1 MKRACSA
8 LLLLVLATL
17 GSTAQ
22 AQAQAARTRAEVL
35 AELAEARRMG
45 DIVISGCGGGTFRE
59 AFPNR
64 YPPRSTAAPPP
75 DAGPAPRSDDRM
87 AGDTRR
93 AAQPSR
99 Q

>member
-1 MKRACSA
+1 
-8 LLLLVLATL
+8 
-17 GSTAQ
+17 
-22 AQAQAARTRAEVL
+22 VL

-64 YPPRSTAAPPP
+64 YPPRATAAMPP
-75 DAGPAPRSDDRM
+75 DAAPAPRTDDRI
-87 AGDTRR
+87 AGDPRQ
-93 AAQPSR
+93 AAQAPR